1 MAIDIAAIKVMRGQ
15 FTPAQYIGYILPHVQ
30 NMKPAELDEI
40 LPYDII
46 EFENYEPLKHLAGS
60 KALSVKGSRWLASLA
75 GKAPTDCF
83 ESFCMPF
90 FTNVLEK
97 EIIED
102 IPVDTENVLLSIGG
116 NRQLVEYCVK
126 RLNCINEGVDNE
138 LFISGM
144 IMTVGA
150 SKQECHGELICR
162 FLYDQGYWD
171 SVIAKIFEKASM
183 ENIIK
188 SLENHGVLASLE
200 RSRQES
206 KLSGKSLAESLAL
219 DTNLHRQLARLV
231 SANSFIIA
239 MLKIALDRKAISEMI
254 KDKDIHRRR
263 TAAYSLKFI
272 TRLTDPEPLKNGL
285 SDADK
290 CVRRYSLE
298 SLTKHIG
305 KAEIDEYLQQMK
317 NDASSIKTM
326 SEELSSGIF
335 ERGKE
340 VLSGVKDTA
349 SNVIEGVGS
358 KFSGLFKKDK

>member
-1 MAIDIAAIKVMRGQ
+1 MAIDTAAIKVMRGQ

-46 EFENYEPLKHLAGS
+46 EFDNYDPLRHLAGT
-60 KALSVKGSRWLASLA
+60 KALSIKGSRWLAGLA
-75 GKAPTDCF
+75 SKAPTDCF

-90 FTNVLEK
+90 FTNVFEK
-97 EIIED
+97 EIIEE
-102 IPVDTENVLLSIGG
+102 IPVDTENIFLSIGG
-116 NRQLVEYCVK
+116 NGQLVEYCVN
-126 RLNCINEGVDNE
+126 RLNCINEGMDNE

-150 SKQECHGELICR
+150 SKQECHGKLICC

-171 SVIAKIFEKASM
+171 SVIAKIFEKGSM

-188 SLENHGVLASLE
+188 TLENNGVLASLE
-200 RSRQES
+200 KSRQES
-206 KLSGKSLAESLAL
+206 KVYGKSLAENLAL
-219 DTNLHRQLARLV
+219 DTNLHRQLAQLV
-231 SANSFIIA
+231 SANSFIIS
-239 MLKIALDRKAISEMI
+239 MLKMALDRKAISEMI

-263 TAAYSLKFI
+263 AAAYSLKFI
-272 TRLTDPEPLKNGL
+272 TRLTDTEPLKNGL

-317 NDASSIKTM
+317 QEASSIRSM
-326 SEELSSGIF
+326 SEELSSSIF
-335 ERGKE
+335 ERGKG
-340 VLSGVKDTA
+340 VLAGVKDTA
-349 SNVIEGVGS
+349 NQVIEGVGN
-358 KFSGLFKKDK
+358 KISGLFKKDK